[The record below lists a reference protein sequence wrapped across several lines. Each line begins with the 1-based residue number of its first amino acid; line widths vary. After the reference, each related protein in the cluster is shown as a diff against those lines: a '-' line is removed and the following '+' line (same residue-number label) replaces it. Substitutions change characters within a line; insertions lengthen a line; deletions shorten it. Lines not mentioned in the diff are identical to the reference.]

1 MEEDRF
7 REHDGESI
15 MADDPE
21 DLHPQQDA
29 TGADGTAI
37 NDVV

>member
-21 DLHPQQDA
+21 DLHPQ
-29 TGADGTAI
+29 
-37 NDVV
+37 